1 LVSAIDRCQR
11 RALLPA
17 HSVSTRE
24 ATVLDKAKQQ
34 HLQGLANKLRRRV
47 IDALWEAQAG
57 HPGGSLS
64 AADIMATLFFEVM
77 TIDPSQPRWE
87 DRDRFILS
95 KGHASS
101 IYYVTLMERG
111 FFADEVLCTYDCL
124 DSCLQAHPDTTTPG
138 VDVPSGS
145 LGQGLSV
152 GLGIA
157 LGARLKKKDFRVY
170 VVLGDGELQEGQ
182 VWEAAMAAPYF
193 KLDNVTAIVDCN
205 SLQLMGPIDKIM
217 SIEPLAKK
225 WEAFNWNVL
234 EVDGHD
240 VVQIADACEK
250 AAQTKDKPTVI
261 LAHTVKGKGVS
272 FMEND
277 PYWHSGLVTDEIRE
291 KALAELGGG

>member
-1 LVSAIDRCQR
+1 M
-11 RALLPA
+11 
-17 HSVSTRE
+17 
-24 ATVLDKAKQQ
+24 DKAKEEE
-34 HLQGLANKLRRRV
+34 LKKLATKLRRRA
-47 IDALWEAQAG
+47 IDTLWQAQAG

-64 AADIMATLFFEVM
+64 AAEIMATLFFEVM
-77 TIDPSQPRWE
+77 RVDPASPQWE

-111 FFADEVLCTYDCL
+111 FFPDEVLCTYDCL
-124 DSCLQAHPDTTTPG
+124 DSSLQAHPDITTPG

-182 VWEAAMAAPYF
+182 VWEAAMSAPHF

-205 SLQLMGPIDKIM
+205 SVQLMGPVDEIM
-217 SIEPLAKK
+217 SIEPVAAK
-225 WEAFNWNVL
+225 WEAFNWNVI
-234 EVDGHD
+234 EIDGHD
-240 VVQIADACEK
+240 VSQIADACET
-250 AAQTKDKPTVI
+250 AAKTKGKPTVI
-261 LAHTVKGKGVS
+261 IARTVKGKGVS
-272 FMEND
+272 FMENQAN
-277 PYWHSGLVTDEIRE
+277 WHSGLVTDEVRE
-291 KALAELGGG
+291 KALAELGGEVARS